1 MTIKI
6 NKSAL
11 NKLLKAYAATID
23 WLLEDRQEWKL
34 IEEQELFLSGIW
46 N

>member
-23 WLLEDRQEWKL
+23 WLLEDRQELRL
-34 IEEQELFLSGIW
+34 IEDQELFLAGNW